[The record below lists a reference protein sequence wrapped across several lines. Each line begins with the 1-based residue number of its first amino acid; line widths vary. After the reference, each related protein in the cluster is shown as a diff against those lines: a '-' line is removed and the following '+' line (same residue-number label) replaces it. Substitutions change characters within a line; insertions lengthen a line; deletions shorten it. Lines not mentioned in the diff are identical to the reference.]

1 MNLVIYIN
9 DNYEEEKALYDL
21 DRKKVI
27 IKGDYY
33 HDKIDYLI
41 SGYLMGKD
49 ISKDNVKDIYVNDNH
64 DPKLFKELEF
74 YDGE

>member
-9 DNYEEEKALYDL
+9 DTHEEEKALYDL
-21 DRKKVI
+21 DRGKIVL
-27 IKGDYY
+27 KGDYY

-49 ISKDNVKDIYVNDNH
+49 IDEDSIEEIYINSYH
-64 DPKLFKELEF
+64 ELFEELEF
-74 YDGE
+74 YDGNLD